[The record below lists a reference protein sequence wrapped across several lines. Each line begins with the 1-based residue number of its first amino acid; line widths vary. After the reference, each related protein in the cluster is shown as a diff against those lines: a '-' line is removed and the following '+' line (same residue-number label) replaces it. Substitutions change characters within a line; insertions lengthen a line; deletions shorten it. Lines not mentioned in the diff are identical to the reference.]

1 MIGPVEYPHATGT
14 VNAMTHLLWTDR
26 PAGDRPV
33 MIVAFEGWNDAA
45 DAATSAVDYLTEHFH
60 AREFAQI
67 DPEEFYDFT
76 ATRPR
81 VRSLGGLNR
90 TIDWPRNTF
99 SWATPQDAPGGIVLM
114 RGVEPQ
120 LKWRGFC
127 RQVLQVAAELNC
139 SMVITLGS
147 LLADVAHTRPTPV
160 FGNAYLQSVINRFN
174 LDQAHY
180 EGPTG
185 IVGVLHTECVSA
197 QIDSA
202 SLWAA
207 VPAYV
212 PSASSP
218 KAALA
223 LVQRV
228 TEVAE
233 LKLNSEGLDAAV
245 AAYEQEITTLVS
257 EDETTIDYVRHL
269 EEQHDRNAGS
279 IQSADDLV
287 KEVERFLREQ

>member
-1 MIGPVEYPHATGT
+1 
-14 VNAMTHLLWTDR
+14 MTPLWWTDR

-45 DAATSAVDYLTEHFH
+45 DAATSAVDYLAEHLQ

-81 VRSLGGLNR
+81 VRSLGGLDR

-147 LLADVAHTRPTPV
+147 LLADVARDQPPYSVTHTYSPSSTDSIWIRLTMKAQLALWECSIPNVSAHRLTRPLS
-160 FGNAYLQSVINRFN
+160 GQQS
-174 LDQAHY
+174 
-180 EGPTG
+180 PPMSP
-185 IVGVLHTECVSA
+185 LH
-197 QIDSA
+197 
-202 SLWAA
+202 
-207 VPAYV
+207 PH
-212 PSASSP
+212 P
-218 KAALA
+218 
-223 LVQRV
+223 R
-228 TEVAE
+228 
-233 LKLNSEGLDAAV
+233 
-245 AAYEQEITTLVS
+245 
-257 EDETTIDYVRHL
+257 
-269 EEQHDRNAGS
+269 
-279 IQSADDLV
+279 
-287 KEVERFLREQ
+287 LR

>member
-14 VNAMTHLLWTDR
+14 VNTMSHLLWTDR

-45 DAATSAVDYLTEHFH
+45 DAATSAVDYLTEHLQG
-60 AREFAQI
+60 REFAQI

-81 VRSLGGLNR
+81 VRSLGGLDR

-233 LKLNSEGLDAAV
+233 LKLNSGGLDAAV

-287 KEVERFLREQ
+287 EEVERFLREQ